1 MPAGFRFSM
10 RGSKKGEKMS
20 IAKVM
25 FEAGE
30 LQSAIA
36 ELTSKVKARPTD
48 IQQRIFLFEML
59 LFAGDW
65 ERAERQI
72 DVIGQQSLEAGLG
85 VQIYRDNLKAER
97 DRSRLFSE
105 GLRPHFI
112 NEPPTHVDLHLEAI
126 NCLRDGKVGAAR
138 EKLDQAEEERPAF
151 TGKLNGKAFADFRD
165 YNDVVG
171 SVLELIVQGQYTW
184 MPYEQ
189 IKRLEIEAPESLR
202 DLMWTPARIECIDGT
217 NGDVYIP
224 TLYEGS
230 GKHTDEQVK
239 LGRMTDW
246 KDVGEDLYIASGLRL
261 FLVDGEDKT
270 LFDAKKIEF
279 DRVAA

>member
-1 MPAGFRFSM
+1 
-10 RGSKKGEKMS
+10 MS

-36 ELTSKVKARPTD
+36 ELTSKVKANPTD
-48 IQQRIFLFEML
+48 TQQRIFLFEML
-59 LFAGDW
+59 LFASDW

-97 DRSRLFSE
+97 DRSSLFSE
-105 GLRPHFI
+105 GRPPHFI
-112 NEPPTHVDLHLEAI
+112 NEIPTHVGLHLEAI
-126 NCLRDGKVGAAR
+126 NCLREGKIREAR
-138 EKLDQAEEERPAF
+138 ETLDRAEEERPAF
-151 TGKLNGKAFADFRD
+151 TGKLNGQPFSDFRD
-165 YNDVVG
+165 YNDLVG

-184 MPYEQ
+184 MPFEQ
-189 IKRLEIEAPESLR
+189 IKRLKIAAPKSLR
-202 DLMWTPARIECIDGT
+202 DLMWIPARIECTDGT

-224 TLYEGS
+224 SLYEGS
-230 GKHTDEQVK
+230 GKHTDDQVK
-239 LGRMTDW
+239 LGRITDW
-246 KDVGEDLYIASGLRL
+246 KDVGEGLYTGSGLRL
-261 FLVDGEDKT
+261 FLVDGEDKA

-279 DRVAA
+279 DGVVA